1 MSETVSHLPASSV
14 TRFQKTNIERSSLV
28 RPWSKGLV
36 VKSALLK
43 RKGGEKGG
51 GGGGKG
57 REQDIGSKS
66 SLWTEWQFYFHGA
79 TELLWFLV
87 KDAEQLGPGWNGPY
101 HCRAT
106 IGRVERGGD
115 GAQRQ
120 RHASP
125 VNVSTRLVSCLGPL
139 SAPPPLALPS
149 PHSFPS
155 PIPSNSD
162 AMPVHALL
170 PLLLHAVLILFFR
183 FVWLW
188 NCLAGALASPLR
200 NERQRS
206 LSLSVRSS
214 SLYWSSLF
222 SCLRSRARGAP
233 VTWPSLFSP

>member
-14 TRFQKTNIERSSLV
+14 TRFQKTSIERSSLV

-43 RKGGEKGG
+43 RKGGEGVR
-51 GGGGKG
+51 G
-57 REQDIGSKS
+57 RERDIGSKS

-87 KDAEQLGPGWNGPY
+87 KDAGQLGPGWNGPY

-106 IGRVERGGD
+106 IGRGERGGD

-120 RHASP
+120 RHAYS
-125 VNVSTRLVSCLGPL
+125 VDAWTRLVSCLGPL
-139 SAPPPLALPS
+139 SAPPPLAHSS
-149 PHSFPS
+149 PRFFSS
-155 PIPSNSD
+155 LIPSNSD
-162 AMPVHALL
+162 AMPIHALL
-170 PLLLHAVLILFFR
+170 PLLLHAVHILFFR

-222 SCLRSRARGAP
+222 SCLLALELAVPR
-233 VTWPSLFSP
+233 